1 MLSTTVSNGTK
12 TTGKMSHSGGASLG
26 RPGLLAAAAA
36 AGGGG
41 VGALEQLLEVSVL
54 THAEAVA
61 PDVDDMAV
69 VHEAVDQGAGHD
81 VVAEDL
87 APILEAFVAR
97 EHGGGPLVA
106 AAHELEEEHGAGACD
121 REVAE
126 LVDDQERRED
136 ERLEPLAEPTRR
148 LGFLERRDEI
158 GEGAVVDAAATLG
171 GGDREADREVGL
183 PHTGR
188 PEEDDVFFA
197 LDEAERVQAVEL
209 LAFDRRLEAEVE
221 VGERLHGRQTRGAHG
236 GGEPAGIAQRD
247 LRPGEPAAIPELPHG
262 RGGDAHGLPQAAR
275 RGSGP
280 GRLEGGRHSVQDVPA
295 HLLRG
300 AAPNRGPGG
309 ASEHVYGRPRD
320 GARRRGD
327 GAEGVRAPGPG
338 APPRRGSG
346 VPGRAAPR

>member
-1 MLSTTVSNGTK
+1 MGTDKPLEPPSDQVRHEPVVVPEAAAESLPIPGIFQACFQLTRADFMVLLSTTVSNGTK

-247 LRPGEPAAIPELPHG
+247 LRPEERFDRFAGPEPAAIDLGE
-262 RGGDAHGLPQAAR
+262 DAVAG
-275 RGSGP
+275 
-280 GRLEGGRHSVQDVPA
+280 
-295 HLLRG
+295 
-300 AAPNRGPGG
+300 
-309 ASEHVYGRPRD
+309 
-320 GARRRGD
+320 
-327 GAEGVRAPGPG
+327 
-338 APPRRGSG
+338 
-346 VPGRAAPR
+346 